1 MDRLIHKQELPV
13 DFQPLASPWRPLGV
27 PLASSWHPLGIVSD
41 DAGAASFIR
50 LAD

>member
-13 DFQPLASPWRPLGV
+13 DFHPPGIV
-27 PLASSWHPLGIVSD
+27 LASSWHPLGIVSG
-41 DAGAASFIR
+41 DAGAASLIH